1 MSTRPMRYAASLATA
16 VVGAITLFAA
26 PAGAALSEG
35 TITLPGAT
43 GTEGVAAAGGTRFYA
58 GDLLT
63 GDVYLGDL
71 RTGTASKAVHAP
83 AGRWA
88 VGMKA
93 DLGDHLLFVAGGP
106 TGAGY
111 VYDTRNGSSVASYQ
125 FASAPSFINDV
136 ALVPGGAWFTDSSRA
151 ALYFVSVSDG
161 VPGPFSTLALSGP
174 AADTSG
180 QFNNNGIQA
189 AVDGQLLL
197 VAHSA
202 QGAVNVVDPATGT
215 SRAISGVSVPNVDG
229 ILLSGRTLWA
239 VRNFDNQ
246 VVELQLSGDLSSGQV
261 RSVLTSPS
269 FEVPATVA
277 KLGSRLVVSNTKFD
291 TGLPP
296 TASSYDVVVLRR

>member
-1 MSTRPMRYAASLATA
+1 MSTRPMRYAASLAVA
-16 VVGAITLFAA
+16 VVGAVVLLAA
-26 PAGAALSEG
+26 PAGAALDEG

-43 GTEGVAAAGGTRFYA
+43 GTEGVADAGGTQFYA

-71 RTGTASKAVHAP
+71 RTGTAHKVVHAP

-88 VGMKA
+88 IGMKA
-93 DLGDHLLFVAGGP
+93 DLADHLLFVAGGP

-111 VYDTRNGSSVASYQ
+111 VYDTRTGGSVASYQ
-125 FASAPSFINDV
+125 FASTPTFVNDV

-151 ALYFVSVSDG
+151 ALYFVPVLHG
-161 VPGPFSTLALSGP
+161 VPGRSSTVPLSGP

-189 AVDGQLLL
+189 ALGGRLLL
-197 VAHSA
+197 VAHSG
-202 QGAVNVVDPATGT
+202 QGKVNLVDPVTGA
-215 SRAISGVSVPNVDG
+215 SREVRGVSVPDVDG

-246 VVELQLSGDLSSGQV
+246 VVELQLSGDLSSGRV

-277 KLGSRLVVSNTKFD
+277 ELGSRLVVSNTKFD

-296 TASSYDVVVLRR
+296 TASSYDVVVIRR